1 MQAVETTRSSSA
13 PRIPWWL
20 RNPHLQSI
28 YPSFPLRRRAVAR
41 RSAALVAAAREWI
54 IECGDGARLLAHVS
68 QHATPGSQA
77 TRPLVVLLHGWEGSS
92 DSLYML
98 TLGQTLFEHG
108 YDVVRLNLRD
118 HGPTHHLNRELFN
131 SCRLPEVIGAVAA
144 MQARWPEKDVSLV
157 GFSLGGNFWL
167 RVGARARQA
176 GLRIARIIA
185 ISPVLDPEHTLAM
198 LERGPRIYRDY
209 FVWKW
214 VRSLRKK
221 QAAWPGEYDFA
232 DILRDRTLTSMT
244 DVLVRRYTSFP
255 DLASY
260 LRGYAITGETLAS
273 LEIPARILTSADDP
287 IIPAA
292 DLGRLAPVAALRTT
306 VSPLGGHCGFV
317 VRTNGTSWI
326 AEEVLRELAGNA
338 QPGLTV
344 RPA

>member
-68 QHATPGSQA
+68 QHATPGSRA
-77 TRPLVVLLHGWEGSS
+77 ARPLVVLLHGWEGSS

-144 MQARWPEKDVSLV
+144 MQARWPEKEVSLV

-167 RVGARARQA
+167 RVGARAQQA
-176 GLRIARIIA
+176 RLSIARIIA

-198 LERGPRIYRDY
+198 LENGPRIYRDY

-244 DVLVRRYTSFP
+244 DVLVRRYTGFP

-273 LEIPARILTSADDP
+273 LEVPARILTSADDP

-306 VSPLGGHCGFV
+306 ISSFGGHCGFV

-326 AEEVLRELAGNA
+326 AEEVLGELDGNA
-338 QPGLTV
+338 RSGLTV